1 MGTKEDAELV
11 RRGYEAFSAGDMET
25 LADLFAEDAV
35 WHVPGNAGI
44 SGNKE
49 GRDAIFAFFAELFSL
64 SGGTV
69 KVTLQEVIAGDE
81 HTVALDHLQAERN
94 GTVLDQNSVNVFR
107 IRGGKVIEV
116 SQFSEDTE
124 RAGSFWS

>member
-25 LADLFAEDAV
+25 LAELFAEDAV

-44 SGNKE
+44 SGNKQ
-49 GRDAIFAFFAELFSL
+49 GRDAISAFFAELFSL

>member
-11 RRGYEAFSAGDMET
+11 RRGYEAFGAGDMET
-25 LADLFAEDAV
+25 LAELFAEDAV
-35 WHVPGNAGI
+35 WHVPGSASI
-44 SGNKE
+44 SGTKQ

-69 KVTLQEVIAGDE
+69 KATLQEVIAGDE
-81 HTVALDHLQAERN
+81 HTVGLDHLHAERN
-94 GTVLDQNSVNVFR
+94 GDVLDQNSVNVFR
-107 IRGGKVIEV
+107 IRDGKVVEV

-124 RAGSFWS
+124 RAGNFWS